1 MILWIWV
8 IIFFLFLLIS
18 VFVLLWWTLTWYWY
32 FHESMKRIKCLSLY
46 FVPFF
51 HSFLFLMMWMVVTSV
66 LVIRSALFLS
76 RSPKVYL
83 VLLFFHFRLY
93 SESESLSYFFL
104 YFSNFFFGSS
114 LMDFNAMLIFSWMDE
129 RCRMFGSLLFFSL
142 YDYNLGF
149 SQLMFLVLL

>member
-32 FHESMKRIKCLSLY
+32 FHESMKGVKCLSLY

-114 LMDFNAMLIFSWMDE
+114 LMDFNVMLIFSWMDE

-149 SQLMFLVLL
+149 FQLMFLVLL